1 MPRLKRYVDELEG
14 VSLQDLWLDI
24 KLMHNLSKE
33 RVDYP
38 TQKPEQLLERVVF
51 SSSNEGDIVLDCFA
65 GSGTTSAVAEKLG
78 RRWIAIDCGKLA
90 IYTIQKRM
98 LNLKTEI
105 GNKGKPLKAKPFTIY
120 NAGLYDFSTLRQLPW
135 EDWRSIALQLF
146 ECKDE
151 PHDIGGL
158 KLDGK
163 RRGASVLVFNHIK
176 NAGKLIDEE
185 TVAQIHAHVGKKVG
199 SKFYIIAPSRVF
211 DFLQDYIDL
220 DGVRYYAMRI
230 PYSII
235 NELHHQEFSALKQP
249 SDERAVNE
257 TVDAVGFDF
266 IQPPKVEWK
275 AGAKKREGSLLGEA
289 ILKIKKFESR
299 ARLRREDVFGGLGTL
314 SMLMLDYDFDDEVFN
329 LDAVFYNTE
338 LEANNWEA
346 RFPHEGIGEKLM
358 AIFIDIHG
366 NEARHVIPRAE
377 FGLERLSSGKTNG
390 TKSNSKKGKSN
401 AR

>member
-1 MPRLKRYVDELEG
+1 MSG
-14 VSLQDLWLDI
+14 VPVQDIWEDI
-24 KLMHNLSKE
+24 PPIQSQAKE
-33 RVDYP
+33 RLGYP
-38 TQKPEQLLERVVF
+38 TQKPEELVERILLL
-51 SSSNEGDIVLDCFA
+51 SSNQGDIALDAFA
-65 GSGTTSAVAEKLG
+65 GSGTICAIAERLG

-120 NAGLYDFSTLRQLPW
+120 NAGLYDFSTLKQLPW

-151 PHDIGGL
+151 PHTIGGL

-163 RRGASVLVFNHIK
+163 RRGSSVLVFDHLK
-176 NAGKLIDEE
+176 NPDKRIDEE

-199 SKFYIIAPSRVF
+199 SKFYIIAPSRIF

-235 NELHHQEFSALKQP
+235 NELHHRDFTALKQP

-266 IQPPKVEWK
+266 IQPPKVKWK
-275 AGAKKREGSLLGEA
+275 AGAKKREGGLLHEA
-289 ILKIKKFESR
+289 FLKIKNFESR
-299 ARLRREDVFGGLGTL
+299 ARLRSEDVFGGLETL
-314 SMLMLDYDFDDEVFN
+314 SVLMLNYDFDGEIFN

-338 LEANNWEA
+338 LEANKWEA

-358 AIFIDIHG
+358 AVFIDIHG

-377 FGLERLSSGKTNG
+377 FGLESLSSGKTNG
-390 TKSNSKKGKSN
+390 TKSNGKKGKNN